1 MRRASHPFTNW
12 VIIAAGIAS
21 GGAVAARAQTTAI
34 NEMCPVMTAERAVP
48 EFSVAYQGRMIG
60 FCCQRCV
67 EKFQADPQKYIARP
81 MLAALLAA
89 EPPGSQPA
97 PATTKASPAGRPPHA
112 DPAANRATPPP
123 PQGAARLIGWLGK
136 FHPAS
141 THLPIGLLAGAAV
154 AELFYLVTRREHFRS
169 ARQFCLWGA
178 ALGAVVTA
186 PLGWFLAEAIRI
198 DEPRL
203 LAAHRWLGTAL
214 AITLCIVTGLM
225 LRADRRGGTAVR
237 TFRVGLLFS
246 LGLTGVTGF
255 LGGALVWGLDH
266 YRW

>member
-1 MRRASHPFTNW
+1 MARRLTIW
-12 VIIAAGIAS
+12 VFAAGWVA
-21 GGAVAARAQTTAI
+21 GGGVVAALAQPAAI
-34 NEMCPVMTAERAVP
+34 NEMCPVMTAEKALPDFAVVY
-48 EFSVAYQGRMIG
+48 EGRTIG
-60 FCCQRCV
+60 FCCARCV
-67 EKFQADPQKYIARP
+67 EKFQADPQKYVTRP

-89 EPPGSQPA
+89 APPGSQPA
-97 PATTKASPAGRPPHA
+97 TATTPISSGSARPSEDDSAAIAAAPPA
-112 DPAANRATPPP
+112 

-141 THLPIGLLAGAAV
+141 THLPIGLLLGAAA
-154 AELFYLVTRREHFRS
+154 AELFLIATRRENFRS

-178 ALGAVVTA
+178 SLGAVVTA
-186 PLGWFLAEAIRI
+186 ALGWFLAESPRF

-214 AITLCIVTGLM
+214 SVALCLVTALM

-237 TFRVGLLFS
+237 NYRIGLL
-246 LGLTGVTGF
+246 LTVALTGSTGF
-255 LGGALVWGLDH
+255 LGGAMVWGLDH